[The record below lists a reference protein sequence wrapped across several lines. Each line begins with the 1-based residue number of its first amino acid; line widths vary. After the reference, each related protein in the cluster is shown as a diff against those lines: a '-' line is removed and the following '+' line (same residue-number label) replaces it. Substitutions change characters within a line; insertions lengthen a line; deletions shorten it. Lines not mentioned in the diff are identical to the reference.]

1 MKFNKF
7 TSILLVSGLVMGLA
21 ACSGNKAGSEED
33 ENYPTRAISLT
44 IPYAAGGSAD
54 LQARIIS
61 ESIQKDLGQT
71 VNVISKPGGAGS
83 TGMTAVK
90 TSKADGYNIILTAVG
105 PSTLTPN
112 ANDVGYDVTEDFK
125 QIAQI
130 SEAPYGIAV
139 NSSSGIE
146 SMEQLLEVARKGK
159 VTYGTTGA
167 GLHQHVV
174 TDAFVKSQGDL
185 DMEHI
190 PFQGG
195 AEAVTALLGN
205 HIDASVNTIS
215 ELIPHEG
222 NGVNILAV
230 TSEERLTDL
239 PDVPTFK
246 ELGFELISSGAWFG
260 FMAPKDTPDDI
271 ITKLDESI
279 KKALEDEVVI
289 DQFKKAGL
297 PISYLNAAEF
307 MEKVKL
313 ENEKNKEVIKSL
325 NN

>member
-1 MKFNKF
+1 MKFKKIM
-7 TSILLVSGLVMGLA
+7 SVLMVGGLVAGLA
-21 ACSGNKAGSEED
+21 ACNGAASNAGKND
-33 ENYPTRAISLT
+33 NYPSRAISLT

-61 ESIQKDLGQT
+61 DSIQKDLGQT
-71 VNVISKPGGAGS
+71 VNIISKPGGAGS

-90 TSKADGYNIILTAVG
+90 TAKPDGYNIILTAVG

-112 ANDVGYDVTEDFK
+112 ANNVGYDVTKDFK

-130 SEAPYGIAV
+130 TEAPYGIAV
-139 NSSSGIE
+139 NSSSGISSLNE
-146 SMEQLLEVARKGK
+146 LLEVARTES

-174 TDAFVKSQGDL
+174 TAAFVESQGDL

-190 PFQGG
+190 PFEGG

-205 HIDASVNTIS
+205 HVDASVNTIS
-215 ELIPHEG
+215 ELLPHDG
-222 NGVNILAV
+222 NGLTILAV
-230 TSEERLTDL
+230 TSDERLEEL

-246 ELGFELISSGAWFG
+246 ELGYELISTGAWFG
-260 FMAPKDTPDDI
+260 FMAPKDTPDNVV
-271 ITKLDESI
+271 TKLEESI
-279 KKALEDEVVI
+279 KKALEDEEVI
-289 DQFKKAGL
+289 AQFKKAGL
-297 PISYLNAAEF
+297 PISFLNSEEF
-307 MEKVKL
+307 TKKTME

>member
-1 MKFNKF
+1 MKLKKIA
-7 TSILLVSGLVMGLA
+7 SALIAGGLLMGLA
-21 ACSGNKAGSEED
+21 ACSGSASDANKND
-33 ENYPTRAISLT
+33 NYPSRAISVT

-61 ESIQKDLGQT
+61 DSIQKDLGQT
-71 VNVISKPGGAGS
+71 VNIISKPGGAGS

-90 TSKADGYNIILTAVG
+90 TAKPDGYNIILTAVG

-112 ANDVGYDVTEDFK
+112 ANNVGYDVTKDFK

-139 NSSSGIE
+139 NSTSGISSLNE
-146 SMEQLLEVARKGK
+146 LLEIARKET

-174 TDAFVKSQGDL
+174 TAAFVQSQGDL
-185 DMEHI
+185 AMEHI
-190 PFQGG
+190 PFEGG

-205 HIDASVNTIS
+205 HVDASVNTIS
-215 ELIPHEG
+215 ELLPHNG
-222 NGVNILAV
+222 NGLTILAV
-230 TSEERLTDL
+230 TSDERLKDL

-246 ELGFELISSGAWFG
+246 ELGYELISSGAWFG
-260 FMAPKDTPDDI
+260 FMAPKDTPDNI
-271 ITKLDESI
+271 VSKLEESI
-279 KKALEDEVVI
+279 KKALESEDVI

-297 PISYLNAAEF
+297 PIAYLNSEDF
-307 MEKVKL
+307 TKKTIE
-313 ENEKNKEVIKSL
+313 ENEKNKEVIQSL